1 MGWVCRGPHASG
13 SGSGRIDLTDLTSE
27 GSPGILAAGIQPNI
41 GFIAVASGIASGFS
55 GISGPSTFGTG
66 GNFTQPTNFSGDPVT
81 ISISEGL
88 GVPDGYTSGSPL
100 SDTSTYV
107 GATFSSLG
115 VTPGTYKW
123 TWGNGANQNFTF
135 VVGAGAIPEPST
147 WAMMLLGFV
156 GLGFAGYKSSA
167 KGEATDGM
175 KPL

>member
-1 MGWVCRGPHASG
+1 
-13 SGSGRIDLTDLTSE
+13 
-27 GSPGILAAGIQPNI
+27 
-41 GFIAVASGIASGFS
+41 
-55 GISGPSTFGTG
+55 
-66 GNFTQPTNFSGDPVT
+66 
-81 ISISEGL
+81 
-88 GVPDGYTSGSPL
+88 
-100 SDTSTYV
+100 
-107 GATFSSLG
+107 